1 MRAYH
6 RTFGMLLM
14 PSVYFPLV
22 DVVGF
27 EWVVRRAL
35 FPLNVVT
42 AVAIWQQAK
51 VRKLPSTRDQASNP
65 SVFGNFRGCRISTS
79 LGG

>member
-1 MRAYH
+1 
-6 RTFGMLLM
+6 M
-14 PSVYFPLV
+14 PYVYFPLG
-22 DVVGF
+22 DVMGF
-27 EWVVRRAL
+27 EWVVWRAL

-51 VRKLPSTRDQASNP
+51 VQNLPSTRGQVSNP